1 MEPASRRI
9 HLKYEKAVETDLWK
23 KRNFLETGSFEI
35 WGRQMNIALLFGI
48 LTIIGAADQ
57 GPKLR
62 WMEFHPPIYPPM
74 ARIANL
80 DGTVTVEIT
89 IEPDDTVS
97 LQKSTG
103 HPILVQAAEESLKL
117 SKFACDSCSQ
127 RTTPFTIAFDF
138 RFFSLECG
146 SFGNSSP
153 MAVLD
158 TSNHITISSD
168 RYCISDPAPVLGRR
182 VRSLRCMYLWK
193 CATRR
198 Y

>member
-1 MEPASRRI
+1 
-9 HLKYEKAVETDLWK
+9 
-23 KRNFLETGSFEI
+23 
-35 WGRQMNIALLFGI
+35 MNTALLFGI
-48 LTIIGAADQ
+48 LMIIGAAEQ

-62 WMEFHPPIYPPM
+62 WTEFHPTVYPPM
-74 ARIANL
+74 PRIANL

-127 RTTPFTIAFDF
+127 RATPFTIVFDF
-138 RFFSLECG
+138 RISSPECG
-146 SFGNSSP
+146 SFGLNSSP

-158 TSNHITISSD
+158 TSTHIRISTD
-168 RYCISDPAPVLGRR
+168 RHCISDPAPVLGRR
-182 VRSLRCMYLWK
+182 VRSLRCLYLWK
-193 CATRR
+193 CSTRQ